1 MPRFALSPRD
11 LQRLLKRMGLPTQA
25 EEVKAERVVIELED
39 GRRLVAEAP
48 QVLVLRLPT
57 GVFINVMASELAEE
71 AGGGE
76 AAETSIEVSEEDV
89 RIVAEQAGVS
99 PEEARKALIE
109 AKGDIAEAILRLME
123 KKQGG

>member
-39 GRRLVAEAP
+39 GKRLVAEAP

-71 AGGGE
+71 E
-76 AAETSIEVSEEDV
+76 AAEQAATSIEVSEEDV

-99 PEEARKALIE
+99 PEEARRALIE